1 MWIDPR
7 HRILETLATSR
18 GLRVRRLGREDA
30 AAEQL
35 AAGAGAHGVYVQNAL
50 AAGGADGLVFEVDGE
65 PAAAAWFGV
74 RGNLV
79 IVSAGA
85 IEGHEAEVAAQVV
98 RSRWSWR
105 IALGDAAVVDS
116 IREQVAR
123 STLAHRD
130 QVYYVGDQADAPAT
144 MVRDD
149 VRAPERGDRAR
160 LARATLAL
168 NASDLNI
175 APERV
180 DRRWLYN
187 TIDERTREG
196 STRVLGPVGE
206 LWTKLD
212 FGSEGPAGVVVEG
225 VFTFP
230 EVRGRGLGAELVAS
244 CMARCEAQTSLHVS
258 EHNAAARRCYERAGM
273 REAGRCRLLL
283 LG

>member
-1 MWIDPR
+1 M
-7 HRILETLATSR
+7 
-18 GLRVRRLGREDA
+18 RRLGRGDSDA
-30 AAEQL
+30 EAL
-35 AAGAGAHGVYVQNAL
+35 AVAAGAHGAYVRNAL
-50 AAGGADGLVFEVDGE
+50 AGGDAEGLVFEVAG
-65 PAAAAWFGV
+65 AAAGAAWFGA

-79 IVSAGA
+79 IVSDARLA
-85 IEGHEAEVAAQVV
+85 GHEQEVAAQIV

-105 IALGDAAVVDS
+105 IVLGEAAVVDAVGA
-116 IREQVAR
+116 QVGR
-123 STLAHRD
+123 SLLAHRD
-130 QVYYVGDQADAPAT
+130 QVYYVGAAGDAPASL
-144 MVRDD
+144 VRDD
-149 VRAPERGDRAR
+149 VRAPERADRAR

-180 DRRWLYN
+180 DRRWLYS
-187 TIDERTREG
+187 TIDERTRDG

-212 FGSEGPAGVVVEG
+212 YGSQGPAGVVVEG

-230 EVRGRGLGAELVAS
+230 ESRGRGLAAELVAT
-244 CMARCEAQTSLHVS
+244 CMARSEGATSLHVA
-258 EHNAAARRCYERAGM
+258 EQNVAARRCYERAGM